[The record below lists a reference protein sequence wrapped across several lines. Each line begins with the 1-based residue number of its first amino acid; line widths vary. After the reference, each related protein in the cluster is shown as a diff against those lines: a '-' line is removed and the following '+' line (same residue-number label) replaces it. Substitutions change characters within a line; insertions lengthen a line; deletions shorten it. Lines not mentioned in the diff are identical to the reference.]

1 MRLNA
6 KSLQFL
12 ANLLAVEVWFD
23 GPLPARLRNALAMR
37 DLTGVKE
44 NTRVQVPNQLRT
56 FGYLSDAPKSHLAER
71 GFRTFVTDE
80 GKAAVEKSETKS
92 NLTEDEIEAN
102 VRAFGFEPMDG
113 MKNAKIACTQ
123 YSPDAWITPGAA
135 AVARDPADEPAS
147 PIPESVARPAMSE
160 LERAEL
166 LEDLRAEH
174 AKESQDLETVRGRI
188 AEIRANILPLRR
200 KARFL
205 ETLFARYASYAEKLD
220 ASARHDGLARER
232 DRVRGELDVVRAR
245 LQTLNESDLS
255 ALEDRA
261 GVLEAMVNAI
271 LEAIAANAE
280 PQPDP
285 ARAP

>member
-1 MRLNA
+1 MRLNT

-44 NTRVQVPNQLRT
+44 NTRVQMPNQLRT
-56 FGYLSDAPKSHLAER
+56 FGYLSDAPESHLAER
-71 GFRTFVTDE
+71 GFRTFVTDK

-113 MKNAKIACTQ
+113 KKNAKIACTQ
-123 YSPDAWITPGAA
+123 YSPDAWISPGA

-188 AEIRANILPLRR
+188 AEIRANVLPLRR
-200 KARFL
+200 QARFL
-205 ETLFARYASYAEKLD
+205 ETLFARYASYAEKLG
-220 ASARHDGLARER
+220 AGARRDGLARER
-232 DRVRGELDVVRAR
+232 DRVRGELDAVKAR
-245 LQTLNESDLS
+245 LETLNDTELS

-261 GVLEAMVNAI
+261 SVLVLMVDAI
-271 LEAIAANAE
+271 IEAIAANAE